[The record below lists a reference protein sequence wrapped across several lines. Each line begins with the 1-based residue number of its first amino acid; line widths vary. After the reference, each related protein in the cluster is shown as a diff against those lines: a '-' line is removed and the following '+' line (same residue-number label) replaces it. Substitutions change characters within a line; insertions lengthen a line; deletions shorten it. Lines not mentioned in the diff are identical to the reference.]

1 VTTTGDAIVGSTF
14 TLAKEWF
21 DPSPAIE
28 LVEVHY
34 VWGIPAAAPDWD
46 SAERAVAVRTDPT
59 RPDRR
64 VATLELPRLVSG
76 TPDYLLHY
84 FFFFAAGGNSMVSTR
99 VFTEQIG
106 TREVTYEDPEG
117 RYTHVGV
124 LWSTPGSPDQ
134 NYVVA
139 TLDGLPFSGENEGAG
154 GGTLAPIYEFVQSV
168 PTPHT
173 FRARVWGV
181 RNQPITYA
189 FHLIRLGSPNPADDV
204 ETWENNTGRGWEL
217 LI

>member
-1 VTTTGDAIVGSTF
+1 MNTTGATEGSTF

-21 DPSPAIE
+21 DPSPGIE
-28 LVEVHY
+28 FVEAHY
-34 VWGIPAAAPDWD
+34 VWGSPDAAPDWN

-59 RPDRR
+59 RPGRR
-64 VATLELPRLVSG
+64 VAALELPRLVGGS
-76 TPDYLLHY
+76 PDYLLHY
-84 FFFFAAGGNSMVSTR
+84 FFFFAAGGRSMVTTP
-99 VFTEQIG
+99 VVTERIG
-106 TREVTYEDPEG
+106 RGEVTYEDPEG

-124 LWSTPGSPDQ
+124 LWRTPGSADQ

-139 TLDGLPFSGENEGAG
+139 TLDGLPFSGANEGAG
-154 GGTLAPIYEFVQSV
+154 GGTLAPIYEFVQAV

-173 FRARVWGV
+173 FRAPVWGV
-181 RNQPITYA
+181 RSQPVTYA